1 MLSRS
6 RIFSMPLNR
15 SSFPYFEANSL
26 KDDLKHKKESM
37 NYKSASSLLISLT
50 FMTLSKKRTNVARKQ
65 RERNEMC
72 MKFQIHFW
80 YCQDNP
86 PFLTPNHIF
95 LDFTSTYF
103 PWSLAS
109 SRSWRNESFF
119 SRSFRCFS
127 RLSSSARSLTY
138 CSNTCFLSLDVRSK

>member
-37 NYKSASSLLISLT
+37 NYK
-50 FMTLSKKRTNVARKQ
+50 KRTNVARKQ
-65 RERNEMC
+65 RECNEMC
-72 MKFQIHFW
+72 MKLKIHYW
-80 YCQDNP
+80 YWQDNP

>member
-37 NYKSASSLLISLT
+37 NYK
-50 FMTLSKKRTNVARKQ
+50 KRTNVARKQ

-72 MKFQIHFW
+72 MKLQIHFW

-138 CSNTCFLSLDVRSK
+138 CSNTCFLSLDVRSR

>member
-1 MLSRS
+1 
-6 RIFSMPLNR
+6 
-15 SSFPYFEANSL
+15 
-26 KDDLKHKKESM
+26 
-37 NYKSASSLLISLT
+37 
-50 FMTLSKKRTNVARKQ
+50 MTLSKKRTNVARKQ

-72 MKFQIHFW
+72 MKLKIHFW
-80 YCQDNP
+80 YWQDNP
-86 PFLTPNHIF
+86 SFLTPNHIF

-138 CSNTCFLSLDVRSK
+138 CSNTCFLSLDVRSKYRWSNTILWSSFSHVENADTYKQTDNRSHVADYLYLYTHSHCYIFFVCK

>member
-37 NYKSASSLLISLT
+37 NYK
-50 FMTLSKKRTNVARKQ
+50 KRTNVARKQ

-72 MKFQIHFW
+72 MKLKIHFW

>member
-37 NYKSASSLLISLT
+37 NYK
-50 FMTLSKKRTNVARKQ
+50 KRTNVARKQ

-72 MKFQIHFW
+72 MKLKIHFW
-80 YCQDNP
+80 YWQDIP

>member
-37 NYKSASSLLISLT
+37 NYK
-50 FMTLSKKRTNVARKQ
+50 KRTNVARKQ

-72 MKFQIHFW
+72 MKLKIHFW
-80 YCQDNP
+80 YWQDIP

-138 CSNTCFLSLDVRSK
+138 CSNTCFLSLDVRSR